1 MLISQSALVLK
12 KINNTMFKFRN
23 YENKKF
29 KKLKLTLKCF
39 DYNILWLIQYSI
51 SPLWRAV

>member
-39 DYNILWLIQYSI
+39 DYNIIYG
-51 SPLWRAV
+51 

>member
-1 MLISQSALVLK
+1 
-12 KINNTMFKFRN
+12 MFRNYTN

-39 DYNILWLIQYSI
+39 DYNIIYM
-51 SPLWRAV
+51 AN

>member
-1 MLISQSALVLK
+1 
-12 KINNTMFKFRN
+12 MFKFRN

-51 SPLWRAV
+51 SPCWRDV

>member
-1 MLISQSALVLK
+1 
-12 KINNTMFKFRN
+12 MFKNFRN

-39 DYNILWLIQYSI
+39 DYNIYYG
-51 SPLWRAV
+51 